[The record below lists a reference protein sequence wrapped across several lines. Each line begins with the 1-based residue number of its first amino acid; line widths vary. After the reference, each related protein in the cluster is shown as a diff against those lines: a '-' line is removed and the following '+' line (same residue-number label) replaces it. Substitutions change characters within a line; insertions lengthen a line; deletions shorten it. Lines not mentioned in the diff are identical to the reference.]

1 MSRIIPRNAVLV
13 PTPSH
18 NGNATTTLLLAN
30 EIARITGRPVADVL
44 KGKVRDRQYDAK
56 KKGSTLTAG
65 DMGIAMKGTLP
76 KGVVPIVIDN
86 VIATGNTAKACL
98 DALGK
103 GMVVALADD
112 DTSKDRLLDIK
123 KIRTSNKTR
132 ITSMG
137 NIAG

>member
-1 MSRIIPRNAVLV
+1 MLS
-13 PTPSH
+13 
-18 NGNATTTLLLAN
+18 
-30 EIARITGRPVADVL
+30 
-44 KGKVRDRQYDAK
+44 
-56 KKGSTLTAG
+56 
-65 DMGIAMKGTLP
+65 
-76 KGVVPIVIDN
+76 VIDN

-132 ITSMG
+132 ITSTG